1 MTFRPFLSSV
11 LRGEEAAE
19 LTPENRARLEALA
32 VEAETEGALVLL
44 RDECAGR
51 QRQPGCSIG
60 TDYLLGIA
68 CARHGDQERALQTL
82 LALGERLAGEENWE
96 PLAAVA
102 ERSLALGETQAG
114 ARLLVRAHEGLGVDP
129 ARLEALEWAF
139 AVLGDDL
146 DLGLLFA
153 QRLGEAGLLERRLEL
168 LTGMLPAFAAQ
179 DRFVGLEEAAL
190 EFVERGAADGLVE
203 LLRVLPG
210 PAERGALD
218 VCEQLVGIA
227 FPEVARAGR
236 AGECEA
242 ALRDVVASALAH
254 EGGAGGARFR
264 DALVEA
270 LRQGTAAGLPDAA
283 AVIAVSGVAEPARP
297 LAEALERFG
306 RIAALPPGRAVWH
319 GTFQAGRVR
328 EDDGDAVVLDFA
340 RSKGHRMPYA
350 SALRSLQPLSEDDLR
365 VLQLTRP
372 GEVTRLRAE
381 EPAEMVAR
389 ALGALGGE
397 GDAQRLKVFLVGA
410 DLVAAKDW
418 NSFWRQARAALPS
431 HPRVDAA
438 RAFEQSYRLRR
449 GDEPA
454 AAPGESPEAPLPGLE
469 VRKPARA
476 NLATLRKFLVQH
488 PNAETALAQRFGRFV
503 ERAMLDEHGE
513 CGDRV
518 RAGLYFARWFPER
531 AGEWRVVLGELW
543 EQGLAVTDLA
553 GEAEQSALLAL
564 SHAAGVG
571 SDAILSALD
580 SRFSSVREEA
590 ERLRGGLDDEGRR
603 EMRHTLL
610 VHAPRYPGA
619 ATRLIEDE
627 LETGPGPAPRA
638 DTQDPDTQGAGNA
651 PPADAWLLLWSALTL
666 IEDRP
671 KRSIAEKVQRWL
683 EPDGAFA
690 KLLAGQACP
699 AEVQLKVRVL
709 FRSWRSS
716 DRYLFPAL
724 EAVDHLGLSEEAAVI
739 RAERQKA
746 ADKLFRGVGQQ
757 VEGTELPVM
766 THATWERLKGE
777 LERLERELKTTIPAA
792 IQKARELGDLSENAE
807 YHSAKLKQA
816 NASRLVAALQL
827 RLARARFVDD
837 AEYRDGIV
845 GLGTEVVIESDGQEL
860 RTYWVLGE
868 DEHHLGENVI
878 SFQTPVGRALSGL
891 AIGDEVELGEGTERR
906 HWRVVSVERKLP
918 GNAT

>member
-11 LRGEEAAE
+11 LRGEAAAD
-19 LTPENRARLEALA
+19 LTPENRARLEDLA
-32 VEAETEGALVLL
+32 AEAEGEGALVLL

-51 QRQPGCSIG
+51 KLQPGCTAG
-60 TDYLLGIA
+60 TEYLLGIA

-82 LALGERLAGEENWE
+82 LALGERLAGEERWE

-102 ERSLALGETQAG
+102 ERGLDLGETQAG

-129 ARLEALEWAF
+129 ARLEALERAF
-139 AVLGDDL
+139 EILPDDL
-146 DLGLLFA
+146 DLGLLLA
-153 QRLGEAGLLERRLEL
+153 QRLGEAGLAGRRLAL
-168 LTGMLPAFAAQ
+168 LAGMLPAFAAQ

-190 EFVERGAADGLVE
+190 EFVERGAIDGLVV

-210 PAERGALD
+210 PAERGALG
-218 VCEQLVGIA
+218 VCEQLVGIV

-242 ALRDVVASALAH
+242 ALRAIVASALAA

-264 DALVEA
+264 AALVES
-270 LRQGTAAGLPDAA
+270 LRQGRGAGLPDAA
-283 AVIAVSGVAEPARP
+283 AVIAASGVAEPARP
-297 LAEALERFG
+297 LAEALERFD

-328 EDDGDAVVLDFA
+328 EDDGDAVVLDFV

-350 SALRSLQPLSEDDLR
+350 AALRSLQPLPEDDLR
-365 VLQLTRP
+365 VLLLTHP
-372 GEVTRLRAE
+372 GEIARLRAE
-381 EPAEMVAR
+381 EPAEMLAR
-389 ALGALGGE
+389 SLAALGGE

-418 NSFWRQARAALPS
+418 NSFWRQARAAAS
-431 HPRVDAA
+431 AHPRIDAA
-438 RAFEQSYRLRR
+438 RAFEQAYRLRR
-449 GDEPA
+449 ADEPVVA
-454 AAPGESPEAPLPGLE
+454 VGEAPEAPLPGLE

-476 NLATLRKFLVQH
+476 NLATLRKFLAQH

-503 ERAMLDEHGE
+503 ERAMLDENGE
-513 CGDRV
+513 RQDRV
-518 RAGLYFARWFPER
+518 RAGLHFARWFPER
-531 AGEWRVVLGELW
+531 AAEWHAVLGQLW

-553 GEAEQSALLAL
+553 GEAEQLALLAA
-564 SHAAGVG
+564 SHAEGAGA
-571 SDAILSALD
+571 DAILSALD
-580 SRFSSVREEA
+580 SRFSRVREEA
-590 ERLRGGLDDEGRR
+590 ERLRAGLDDEGRA
-603 EMRHTLL
+603 ELRHTLL

-619 ATRLIEDE
+619 AMRLIEEE
-627 LETGPGPAPRA
+627 LEVAVA
-638 DTQDPDTQGAGNA
+638 
-651 PPADAWLLLWSALTL
+651 PADAWLLLWSALTL

-671 KRSIAEKVQRWL
+671 KRSVAEKVQRWL
-683 EPDGAFA
+683 EPGGAFA
-690 KLLAGQACP
+690 KRLAGQACP
-699 AEVQLKVRVL
+699 EEVHLKVRVL

-724 EAVDHLGLSEEAAVI
+724 EAVEHLGLAEEAEVI
-739 RAERQKA
+739 RGERQKRTE
-746 ADKLFRGVGQQ
+746 KLFRGVGQQ

-766 THATWERLKGE
+766 THATWERLKAE
-777 LERLERELKTTIPAA
+777 MARIERELRTTIPAA

-837 AEYRDGIV
+837 AEYRDGVV
-845 GLGTEVVIESDGQEL
+845 GLGTEVVIEGDGQEL
-860 RTYWVLGE
+860 RAYWVLGE

-878 SFQTPVGRALSGL
+878 SFQTPVGRALMGRT
-891 AIGDEVELGEGTERR
+891 IGDEVELGEGSERR
-906 HWRVVSVERKLP
+906 RWHVVSVERKLP
-918 GNAT
+918 GDVT